1 MDPFL
6 VELSRQ
12 GIGFLLMAIVTIAY
26 LRKDKSLTEAYQK
39 RVDDNNRLAVVIEAT
54 NTASRALEQSS
65 AQRSRIIETI
75 GETTQAMAEAI
86 RGLSISL
93 EQGKQI
99 ADSNRQQLAQLRE
112 QLVAMQRSM
121 DKLSEECRGSGQ
133 RAFK

>member
-1 MDPFL
+1 
-6 VELSRQ
+6 
-12 GIGFLLMAIVTIAY
+12 
-26 LRKDKSLTEAYQK
+26 
-39 RVDDNNRLAVVIEAT
+39 VIEAT

-121 DKLSEECRGSGQ
+121 DKLSEECRGLGQ